1 MAPAGYNY
9 VFSCETSHPLPLGRF
24 NLEGPTLNTIRLC
37 IDKFTPI
44 IVKSVTVDLGDVTV
58 LAQLPTSDATS
69 LSAGTRVRLSMRRD
83 PVLIARDEKVSTEA

>member
-1 MAPAGYNY
+1 
-9 VFSCETSHPLPLGRF
+9 
-24 NLEGPTLNTIRLC
+24 
-37 IDKFTPI
+37 
-44 IVKSVTVDLGDVTV
+44 VKSVTVDLGDVTV